1 MWASMQDNVCA
12 PRLSFLSVHLLQ
24 YPVLCSQLCT
34 SLCCQVFPFWTL
46 MDIFPSPSTL
56 SSPPCHK
63 YSPATRKLVS
73 VLPDPPG
80 PLLAHRFIA
89 PSLHASPYVSHPTPT
104 EHPLLSSPSPMPL
117 PRHAHSLPSSEAIR
131 KWARSHGCVSKP
143 LGKSW
148 IL

>member
-1 MWASMQDNVCA
+1 M
-12 PRLSFLSVHLLQ
+12 
-24 YPVLCSQLCT
+24 CSQAVFSVCT
-34 SLCCQVFPFWTL
+34 PPSIPSPVFPALHLSLLSSLSLWTL
-46 MDIFPSPSTL
+46 MDIFPYPSTL

-63 YSPATRKLVS
+63 YSPATRRKLVS

-89 PSLHASPYVSHPTPT
+89 PSLHASPYVSHLTPT
-104 EHPLLSSPSPMPL
+104 EHPLISSPSPMPL

-131 KWARSHGCVSKP
+131 KWARSHGCVSKL